1 MTLLASER
9 SLLIRNK
16 FRSVLQLRIQNRRQ
30 QNELNAES
38 GTKASVPDKVREKEA
53 SSGLHQTEDVPTQ
66 KSPPSGLTAQ
76 TDPDR
81 SYRGAHRQKKAR
93 LAEDLSK
100 KIQSQPGPL
109 ELLQRHILPLEN
121 TASLPSDV
129 FEDDNYSSASASP
142 EQLGM
147 HQSPG
152 LSSSPGQGG
161 DQSLSDV
168 SSVAT
173 PISPNS
179 VQCRLALLPGT
190 EGISQP
196 MTMTVTGSNSISTTG
211 RPKGMYMPS
220 QTPAL
225 LPKIRKPSAPPSHS
239 ILGGSLTSSRPPRP
253 RKPRDSKPKMRKLK
267 YHQYIPP
274 DQRTGTGSGAGSAS
288 QKNNSSRSPPTD
300 SSHSHL
306 LQQQQVFLQLQIL
319 NQQQQPPVTNSENHL
334 KISGTTPQSSPKSGT
349 PSTNPSTPDTSP
361 IHQAELLPLNL
372 DDLTVSVL
380 RQQLRKRGLPVSG
393 TKPALL
399 ERLRP
404 FQMPRPSL
412 TPAPLCQL
420 GAKLESTH
428 PASLKQLPTSLDPS
442 ANPAPMYINP
452 SGLAEQSLGS
462 DSYLTSPSS
471 AGSSPNLHRSS
482 PPMPSGT
489 TWRPGQAVDEL
500 SVELEMRER
509 MRSRP
514 RGGAKDTQLCESSL
528 HPFLQQETG
537 CTRGKPDTGGQEL
550 LFSYCAGD
558 GKVNCCQLCDVIGQD
573 FDLPMQITASP
584 AQASPT
590 VRSLEEELQEAIQR
604 VQMDPNQSI
613 DDILDETIS
622 CSDNSSLITDFQSA
636 TTILSGSSPAPQPDQ
651 SQSTKRQRDYNFLSS
666 PLCSSLL
673 LELPPSPSNGP
684 PLSSTPAPLPPPPIC
699 TTPPSSSLSRKRR
712 SEVPDFD
719 PADWLESLTSGLQ
732 PLTPPTAPF
741 LESNFGLDSDLN
753 VNRVLDLMVEQW

>member
-53 SSGLHQTEDVPTQ
+53 SSGLRQTEDGSTQ

-76 TDPDR
+76 TEPDR

-93 LAEDLSK
+93 LAEDL
-100 KIQSQPGPL
+100 SQPGPL

-173 PISPNS
+173 PISLNS

-220 QTPAL
+220 QTPPL
-225 LPKIRKPSAPPSHS
+225 LPKTAQPSAPPSHS

-288 QKNNSSRSPPTD
+288 QKNNSSQSPPTD

-306 LQQQQVFLQLQIL
+306 LQKQQVFLQLQIL
-319 NQQQQPPVTNSENHL
+319 NQQQQLPVTNSENHL

-509 MRSRP
+509 IRSRP

-622 CSDNSSLITDFQSA
+622 CSDNSSLVTDFQSA

-651 SQSTKRQRDYNFLSS
+651 SQSTKRQKDYNFLSS

-673 LELPPSPSNGP
+673 LELPPSPNNGP

-732 PLTPPTAPF
+732 PLTPPSAPF

>member
-38 GTKASVPDKVREKEA
+38 GTKASVSDKVGEKEV
-53 SSGLHQTEDVPTQ
+53 SSGLRQTEDGAIQ

-76 TDPDR
+76 TAPDR
-81 SYRGAHRQKKAR
+81 SYSRAHRQKKAR
-93 LAEDLSK
+93 LAEDLSE
-100 KIQSQPGPL
+100 KIQSRPGPL
-109 ELLQRHILPLEN
+109 ELQQRHILPLEN
-121 TASLPSDV
+121 NV
-129 FEDDNYSSASASP
+129 FEDDNSSSASASP

-152 LSSSPGQGG
+152 FLSSPGQGG
-161 DQSLSDV
+161 DQSPSDA
-168 SSVAT
+168 SPIAT
-173 PISPNS
+173 PISPNN
-179 VQCRLALLPGT
+179 VQCRLALLPAT
-190 EGISQP
+190 ECINQP
-196 MTMTVTGSNSISTTG
+196 MTMTVMGSNSISTTG
-211 RPKGMYMPS
+211 RPKGTYMPS
-220 QTPAL
+220 QTPPL
-225 LPKIRKPSAPPSHS
+225 LPKTAQPRAPSSHS

-274 DQRTGTGSGAGSAS
+274 DQRTGTGNGAGNAS
-288 QKNNSSRSPPTD
+288 QKNNNSQTPATD
-300 SSHSHL
+300 SSYPHL
-306 LQQQQVFLQLQIL
+306 LQQQQVYLQLQIL
-319 NQQQQPPVTNSENHL
+319 NQQQQLTVTNSENHS
-334 KISGTTPQSSPKSGT
+334 KISGTTPQSSSQSGT

-361 IHQAELLPLNL
+361 IHQAELLPSNL

-404 FQMPRPSL
+404 FQMPRPPL

-420 GAKLESTH
+420 GATLEPSH
-428 PASLKQLPTSLDPS
+428 PARLNQIASSVNTSTKS
-442 ANPAPMYINP
+442 VPMYIHP
-452 SGLAEQSLGS
+452 SGLAEQSIAA

-471 AGSSPNLHRSS
+471 AGSSPTLHTSSS
-482 PPMPSGT
+482 PMSSGA
-489 TWRPGQAVDEL
+489 TWRPGQPVDEL

-509 MRSRP
+509 LRSRP
-514 RGGAKDTQLCESSL
+514 REVAKDSQLCGSSL
-528 HPFLQQETG
+528 HSFLQQEPG

-550 LFSYCAGD
+550 LFSYCTGE
-558 GKVNCCQLCDVIGQD
+558 GKANCCQLCDVIGQD

-604 VQMDPNQSI
+604 VQMDPTQSI
-613 DDILDETIS
+613 DDILDETID
-622 CSDNSSLITDFQSA
+622 CSDNSSVITDVQSA
-636 TTILSGSSPAPQPDQ
+636 TNILSESSPAPQPDQ
-651 SQSTKRQRDYNFLSS
+651 SQLTKRQKEDNFLSS

-673 LELPPSPSNGP
+673 LELPPSPNN
-684 PLSSTPAPLPPPPIC
+684 APLLGSPPTLIPPPPIC

-712 SEVPDFD
+712 SEVLVFD
-719 PADWLESLTSGLQ
+719 PADWLETLTSGLN

-741 LESNFGLDSDLN
+741 LENDFGLDSDLN

>member
-53 SSGLHQTEDVPTQ
+53 SSGLRQTEDGATQ

-76 TDPDR
+76 TEPDR
-81 SYRGAHRQKKAR
+81 GYRGAHRQKKAR

-220 QTPAL
+220 QTPPL
-225 LPKIRKPSAPPSHS
+225 LPKTAQPSAPPSHS

-288 QKNNSSRSPPTD
+288 QKNNSSQSPPTD
-300 SSHSHL
+300 SSQSHL
-306 LQQQQVFLQLQIL
+306 LQKQQVFLQLQVL
-319 NQQQQPPVTNSENHL
+319 NQQQQLPVTNSENHQ

-509 MRSRP
+509 IRSRP

-651 SQSTKRQRDYNFLSS
+651 SQSTKRQKDYNFLSS

-673 LELPPSPSNGP
+673 LELPPSPNNGP

>member
-38 GTKASVPDKVREKEA
+38 GTKASIPDKVGEKEA
-53 SSGLHQTEDVPTQ
+53 SRVSLRQTEDGATQ

-76 TDPDR
+76 TAPDR
-81 SYRGAHRQKKAR
+81 SYSGAHRQKKAR

-109 ELLQRHILPLEN
+109 ELLHRHILPLEN

-129 FEDDNYSSASASP
+129 FEDDNSSSASASP

-152 LSSSPGQGG
+152 LSSPGQGG
-161 DQSLSDV
+161 DQSLSDA

-173 PISPNS
+173 PISPHS
-179 VQCRLALLPGT
+179 VQQCKLALLPAT

-196 MTMTVTGSNSISTTG
+196 MTMTVMGSNSISTTG
-211 RPKGMYMPS
+211 RSKGMYMPS
-220 QTPAL
+220 QTPPL
-225 LPKIRKPSAPPSHS
+225 LPK
-239 ILGGSLTSSRPPRP
+239 
-253 RKPRDSKPKMRKLK
+253 
-267 YHQYIPP
+267 
-274 DQRTGTGSGAGSAS
+274 
-288 QKNNSSRSPPTD
+288 
-300 SSHSHL
+300 
-306 LQQQQVFLQLQIL
+306 
-319 NQQQQPPVTNSENHL
+319 
-334 KISGTTPQSSPKSGT
+334 
-349 PSTNPSTPDTSP
+349 
-361 IHQAELLPLNL
+361 
-372 DDLTVSVL
+372 VSVL

-404 FQMPRPSL
+404 FQMPRPPL
-412 TPAPLCQL
+412 TPAPLCQQ
-420 GAKLESTH
+420 GATLESTH

-471 AGSSPNLHRSS
+471 AGSSPTLHRSS
-482 PPMPSGT
+482 TSTPSGT
-489 TWRPGQAVDEL
+489 TWRPGQAIDEL

-514 RGGAKDTQLCESSL
+514 REGAKDTQLCENSL

-550 LFSYCAGD
+550 LFTYCAGD

-584 AQASPT
+584 AQVSPS

-604 VQMDPNQSI
+604 VQMDPSQSI

-622 CSDNSSLITDFQSA
+622 CSDNSSLITDVQSA

-651 SQSTKRQRDYNFLSS
+651 SQSTKRQKDDNFLSS

-673 LELPPSPSNGP
+673 LELPPSPNNAP
-684 PLSSTPAPLPPPPIC
+684 PLSSTPAPLLPPPIC
-699 TTPPSSSLSRKRR
+699 TTPPSRSLSRKRR

-719 PADWLESLTSGLQ
+719 PADWLESLTSSLQ
-732 PLTPPTAPF
+732 PLMPPAAPF
-741 LESNFGLDSDLN
+741 LESDFGLDSDLN

>member
-38 GTKASVPDKVREKEA
+38 GTKASVPDKVGEKEV
-53 SSGLHQTEDVPTQ
+53 SSGLRQTEDGATQ

-76 TDPDR
+76 TAPDR
-81 SYRGAHRQKKAR
+81 SYSGAHRQKKAR
-93 LAEDLSK
+93 LAEDLSEK
-100 KIQSQPGPL
+100 SRPGPL

-129 FEDDNYSSASASP
+129 FEDDNSSSASASP

-152 LSSSPGQGG
+152 FPSSPGQGG
-161 DQSLSDV
+161 DQSPSDA
-168 SSVAT
+168 SPIAT
-173 PISPNS
+173 PISPNN
-179 VQCRLALLPGT
+179 VQCRLALLPAT
-190 EGISQP
+190 ECISQP
-196 MTMTVTGSNSISTTG
+196 MTMTVMGSNSISTTG

-220 QTPAL
+220 QTPPL
-225 LPKIRKPSAPPSHS
+225 LPKTAQPPAPSSHS

-274 DQRTGTGSGAGSAS
+274 DQRTGTGSGAGNAS
-288 QKNNSSRSPPTD
+288 QKNNNSQAPTTD
-300 SSHSHL
+300 SSYSHL

-319 NQQQQPPVTNSENHL
+319 NQQQQLPVTNSENHL
-334 KISGTTPQSSPKSGT
+334 KISGTTPQSSPQSGT
-349 PSTNPSTPDTSP
+349 PSTNPSTPDSSP
-361 IHQAELLPLNL
+361 VHQAELLPSNL

-404 FQMPRPSL
+404 FQMPRPPL

-420 GAKLESTH
+420 GATLEPSH
-428 PASLKQLPTSLDPS
+428 PAGLNQIPS
-442 ANPAPMYINP
+442 SVDNAKSAPMYMHP
-452 SGLAEQSLGS
+452 SGLAEQSLTG
-462 DSYLTSPSS
+462 DSYLTSSS
-471 AGSSPNLHRSS
+471 AGSSPTLHTSP
-482 PPMPSGT
+482 PPMPSGA

-514 RGGAKDTQLCESSL
+514 REGTKDTQLCGSSL
-528 HPFLQQETG
+528 HPFLQQEPG

-550 LFSYCAGD
+550 LFTYCTGE
-558 GKVNCCQLCDVIGQD
+558 GKVNCCQLCDAIGQD

-613 DDILDETIS
+613 DDILDETIG
-622 CSDNSSLITDFQSA
+622 CSDNSSLITDVQSA
-636 TTILSGSSPAPQPDQ
+636 STILSGSSPVPQPDQ
-651 SQSTKRQRDYNFLSS
+651 SQLTKRQKEDNFLSS

-673 LELPPSPSNGP
+673 LELPPSPNNAP
-684 PLSSTPAPLPPPPIC
+684 PLGSTPTLLPPPPIC

-712 SEVPDFD
+712 SEVLVFD
-719 PADWLESLTSGLQ
+719 PADWLENLTSGLH
-732 PLTPPTAPF
+732 PLTPPAAPF
-741 LESNFGLDSDLN
+741 LENDFGLDSDLN